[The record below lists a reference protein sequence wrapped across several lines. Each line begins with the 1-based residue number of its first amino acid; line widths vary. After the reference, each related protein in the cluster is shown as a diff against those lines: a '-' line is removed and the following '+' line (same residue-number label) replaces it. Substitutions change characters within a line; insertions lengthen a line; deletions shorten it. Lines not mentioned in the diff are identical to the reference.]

1 MSQRPAA
8 VVGGQAVI
16 EGVMM
21 RSPTGWAVAVRRP
34 DGIIE
39 AEGRDLPKLSS
50 HSRLAKMPFT
60 RGIMVLGESLSL
72 GFKALS
78 WSAQKSG
85 EEEEELKRWQVVL
98 TMVIGV
104 VLAVGLLVIVPVVGA
119 NWLKRFFDDSSLA
132 FVVMDG
138 LLRIGFLVGYIALIA
153 RSDDIQRVFQYH
165 GAEHKTIHAYE
176 AGDPLT
182 IAEIQKYS
190 PRHPRCGTSFLVI
203 VGMVAFFVFLV
214 LAPLALV
221 WQIAARIVL
230 IPAVAGVSYE
240 VLKAGATSRWLA
252 WAIRPGIWL
261 QAITTNEPTGDQV
274 EVAIASLLVA
284 VDEDEA
290 ERLIALGGI
299 PDSVINAESTRLGT
313 SNG

>member
-1 MSQRPAA
+1 MSRSPGAA
-8 VVGGQAVI
+8 VGGQAVI

-39 AEGRDLPKLSS
+39 AEGHDLPRLSS
-50 HSRLAKMPFT
+50 RSRLAKIPFL
-60 RGIMVLGESLSL
+60 RGITVLIESLSL

-85 EEEEELKRWQVVL
+85 EEEEELKRWQVWV
-98 TMVIGV
+98 TMIVGV
-104 VLAVGLLVIVPVVGA
+104 VFALGLLVVIPVLSA
-119 NWLKRFFDDSSLA
+119 NWLKQFFDDSSIA
-132 FVVMDG
+132 FVIMDG
-138 LLRIGFLVGYIALIA
+138 IFRIVVLVGYIALIA

-176 AGDPLT
+176 AGDRLT
-182 IAEIQKYS
+182 IEEIQKFS

-203 VGMVAFFVFLV
+203 VGLVAFFVFLV

-221 WQIAARIVL
+221 WQVVARIVL
-230 IPAVAGVSYE
+230 IPVVAGAAYE
-240 VLKAGATSRWLA
+240 LLKAGASSQWLS
-252 WAIRPGIWL
+252 WANRPGIWL
-261 QAITTNEPTGDQV
+261 QKITTKEPSDDMV
-274 EVAIASLLVA
+274 EVAIASLLTA
-284 VDEDEA
+284 LTEEEA
-290 ERLIALGGI
+290 DDLIALGGI
-299 PDSVINAESTRLGT
+299 PEDVLNAESTRVEP

>member
-1 MSQRPAA
+1 MSRSPGAA
-8 VVGGQAVI
+8 VGGQAVI

-39 AEGRDLPKLSS
+39 AEGYDLPRLSS
-50 HSRLAKMPFT
+50 RSKLAKIPFL
-60 RGIMVLGESLSL
+60 RGITVLIESLSL

-85 EEEEELKRWQVVL
+85 EEEEELKRWQVWL
-98 TMVIGV
+98 TMVVGV
-104 VLAVGLLVIVPVVGA
+104 VFALGLLVIIPVMSA
-119 NWLKRFFDDSSLA
+119 NWLKQFFDDSSIA
-132 FVVMDG
+132 FVILDG
-138 LLRIGFLVGYIALIA
+138 VLRIAVLVGYIALIA

-176 AGDPLT
+176 AGDRLT
-182 IAEIQKYS
+182 IEEIQKFS

-203 VGMVAFFVFLV
+203 VGLVAFFVFLV

-221 WQIAARIVL
+221 WQVVARIVL
-230 IPAVAGVSYE
+230 IPVVAGAAYE
-240 VLKAGATSRWLA
+240 VLKAGATSKWLS
-252 WAIRPGIWL
+252 WANRPGIWL
-261 QAITTNEPTGDQV
+261 QSITTNEPTDDQV
-274 EVAIASLLVA
+274 EVAIVSLLTA
-284 VDEDEA
+284 LTEEEA
-290 ERLIALGGI
+290 NDLIALGGI
-299 PDSVINAESTRLGT
+299 PDDALNAESTRVEP